1 VGVIRLLRWNTR
13 GSNVDKRPRGERGCN
28 PGNIRKGADW
38 KGMRP
43 VQTDPSFVQFTT
55 MAYGVRAAAIILMN
69 YAAKYRGRNGTPI
82 DTVEEVI
89 ERWAPYT
96 ENQTKSYIEAVAKA
110 LGVTPRTTI
119 EIRRRSVMLPLLYA
133 IFRHENG
140 SDVVSAS
147 DMNTGLDL
155 AGVEE

>member
-1 VGVIRLLRWNTR
+1 MLWP
-13 GSNVDKRPRGERGCN
+13 GSNTKGSGMNRRPRGEVNKN
-28 PGNIRKGADW
+28 PGNIRKGAAW
-38 KGMRP
+38 KGLAD
-43 VQTDPSFVQFTT
+43 VQTDPSFAQFKT
-55 MAYGVRAAAIILMN
+55 MAYGVRAAAILLMN

-96 ENQTKSYIEAVAKA
+96 ENQTKAYIEAVSKA
-110 LGVTPRTTI
+110 LGVSPQDPI

-140 SDVVSAS
+140 RDVVSAA